1 MTTLLVRGGSVV
13 DGTGAPA
20 RAADLGIRDGRI
32 AAIGDLSGTRAD
44 REIDARGLCVAPG
57 FIDIHSHSDH
67 TMFVDD
73 TLSSALHM
81 GVTLVVMGNCGGSSA
96 PVAGLAA
103 DELDRELEPYG
114 VRRTW
119 ATFGEYA
126 LAVERR
132 GCSINVCSLVGH
144 GTLRAAVTGAAA
156 RPLRPDELEL
166 MRSLLDRAMA
176 EGAVGLAS
184 GLIYPPSAY
193 GDTASAASSA
203 VSP

>member
-132 GCSINVCSLVGH
+132 
-144 GTLRAAVTGAAA
+144 R
-156 RPLRPDELEL
+156 
-166 MRSLLDRAMA
+166 
-176 EGAVGLAS
+176 
-184 GLIYPPSAY
+184 
-193 GDTASAASSA
+193 
-203 VSP
+203 